1 LRRCLS
7 INEEIIISL
16 SEAIAKRKE
25 AMDPLLHGLD
35 YIQVT
40 TRVTKN
46 ENPERLEKETLVIAA

>member
-1 LRRCLS
+1 
-7 INEEIIISL
+7 
-16 SEAIAKRKE
+16 
-25 AMDPLLHGLD
+25 MDPLLYGLD

>member
-1 LRRCLS
+1 
-7 INEEIIISL
+7 
-16 SEAIAKRKE
+16 
-25 AMDPLLHGLD
+25 MDPLLHGLD